1 MLEFQVKF
9 RINGVP
15 FYSFWMQ
22 IQNKALKLLKKAT
35 CFSAILCYS
44 AIFCYAMFFRGLKLR
59 SVSHYCKC
67 YVAFEKHC
75 LK

>member
-22 IQNKALKLLKKAT
+22 IQNKALKLLKKPK

-44 AIFCYAMFFRGLKLR
+44 AIFCYAMFFQWTKAAICFTLLQMLCCFWKAL
-59 SVSHYCKC
+59 S
-67 YVAFEKHC
+67 
-75 LK
+75 

>member
-22 IQNKALKLLKKAT
+22 IQNKALKLLEKAT
-35 CFSAILCYS
+35 CLSAILCYS
-44 AIFCYAMFFRGLKLR
+44 AIFCYTIFFQWTKTA
-59 SVSHYCKC
+59 VCCKC
-67 YVAFEKHC
+67 YAAFEKHC